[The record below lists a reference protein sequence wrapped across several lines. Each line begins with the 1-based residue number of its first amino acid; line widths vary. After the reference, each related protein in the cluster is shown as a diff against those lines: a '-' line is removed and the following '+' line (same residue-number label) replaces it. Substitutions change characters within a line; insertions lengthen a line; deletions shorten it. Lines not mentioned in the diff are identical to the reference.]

1 MMWKT
6 RLISGR
12 KNQRLS
18 ADKIATRMRRKRIMA
33 MKKMIMGS
41 KTMMMIV
48 ESHTDCKT
56 KCTALS
62 GNSKM
67 IKTVARRSLKTK

>member
-18 ADKIATRMRRKRIMA
+18 ADKIVTRMRRKMIMA
-33 MKKMIMGS
+33 TKKMIMS
-41 KTMMMIV
+41 TKTMMIV
-48 ESHTDCKT
+48 QSHNRHIDYKT

-62 GNSKM
+62 GNSTI
-67 IKTVARRSLKTK
+67 IKT